1 METDR
6 PENNRE
12 IIANLRED
20 QISDGTPEINDLSRP
35 LEIKDKQKKI
45 SRRELIK
52 QGGLALSILALP
64 LPLTSF
70 LNFNEMTDNKN
81 FDVIIIGGS
90 YAGLSAAMALGRAL
104 RNVLIIDSGLPCNRQ
119 TPHSHNFL
127 TQDGE
132 KPSVI
137 GRKAKDQVLKY
148 DTVKFLT
155 DLAVSATK
163 TDKGFELSTQSGKI
177 FSARKLVFA
186 TGLKDKMLN
195 IKGFSECW
203 GITVLHCPYCHGY
216 EVKNQKTGI
225 LANGYGAFHLSRLI
239 NNWTKDLTIF
249 TNGKSELTQ
258 EQTDEIKKHNISI
271 VEKKIASFK
280 HKDGVV
286 EEITFSD
293 NSIFKLDVI
302 YARPPF
308 EQHCKIPELL
318 GCELTEQGLI
328 KVDAFQKTTV
338 DNIFAC
344 GDNTNPLRAVSYAIS
359 TGNNTGVFLNN
370 ALVEEDFLK

>member
-1 METDR
+1 MQT
-6 PENNRE
+6 
-12 IIANLRED
+12 
-20 QISDGTPEINDLSRP
+20 TPPGNDLNSETSSLIDQ
-35 LEIKDKQKKI
+35 LENDHHPVAEQPAPPETRIKV

-52 QGGLALSILALP
+52 QGGLALSVLAFP
-64 LPLTSF
+64 FPLTSF

-81 FDVIIIGGS
+81 FDVIIVGGS
-90 YAGLSAAMALGRAL
+90 YAGLSAAMTLGRSL
-104 RNVLIIDSGLPCNRQ
+104 RNVLVIDSGLPCNRQ

-132 KPSVI
+132 KPSAI
-137 GRKAKDQVLKY
+137 AQKAKDQVSKY

-155 DLAVSATK
+155 DLAVNATK
-163 TDKGFELSTQSGKI
+163 TDEGFEIATQSGKT

-195 IKGFSECW
+195 IEGFSECW

-216 EVKNQKTGI
+216 EVKNEKTGI
-225 LANGYGAFHLSRLI
+225 LANGQGAFHLSRLI

-258 EQTDEIKKHNISI
+258 AQTDEIKRHHISI
-271 VEKKIASFK
+271 DERKITSLK
-280 HKDGVV
+280 HKDGVI
-286 EEITFSD
+286 EAIIFSD
-293 NSIFKLDVI
+293 NSTIPLKAI
-302 YARPPF
+302 YSRPPF

-328 KVDAFQKTTV
+328 KVDTFQKTSV
-338 DNIFAC
+338 DHVFAC
-344 GDNTNPLRAVSYAIS
+344 GDNTNPLRAVSYAVS

-370 ALVEEDFLK
+370 ALLEEDFLK